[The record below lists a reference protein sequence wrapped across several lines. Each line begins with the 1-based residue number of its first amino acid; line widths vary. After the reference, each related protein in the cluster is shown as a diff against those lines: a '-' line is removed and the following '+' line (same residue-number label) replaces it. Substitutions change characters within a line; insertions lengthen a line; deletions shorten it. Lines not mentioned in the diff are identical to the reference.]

1 MPSFPSASASGA
13 QRPSLLKLFKLM
25 NLSFSVHCFNGRR
38 SYEAV
43 VLEMCLLKGAD
54 WWSVLFYLFRAIL
67 FRAIVSEQ
75 LDD

>member
-1 MPSFPSASASGA
+1 
-13 QRPSLLKLFKLM
+13 M
-25 NLSFSVHCFNGRR
+25 NLSFSVHCF
-38 SYEAV
+38 SDLLLHSIEAV

-54 WWSVLFYLFRAIL
+54 WLECFLLL